1 MRETKSAGQAQ
12 VLAVLNE
19 MVRISIIKVVTVEL
33 RLEKNRRSWSCGY
46 LEEEQSRQEEQ
57 PVQRS

>member
-1 MRETKSAGQAQ
+1 MQ